1 MVDQAWAGS
10 GNPRGGPA
18 EPSESR
24 PPSVCFLRGRRPGA
38 VSFIRPR
45 PLGVRYVLVSGLQV
59 LILVAL
65 PAWCG
70 EKGISISVQG
80 APGLFPPRGPEL
92 L

>member
-1 MVDQAWAGS
+1 MVEQAWAG
-10 GNPRGGPA
+10 NPGGLA

-24 PPSVCFLRGRRPGA
+24 PPSVCFLRGRMPGA
-38 VSFIRPR
+38 VSFIRLR
-45 PLGVRYVLVSGLQV
+45 LLGVRYVLVSGLRV

-70 EKGISISVQG
+70 EKSISITVQG
-80 APGLFPPRGPEL
+80 APGLFPLRGPEL